1 MPKVEIVKDTVGRCI
16 RNLVAAIFT
25 AFFGAILFGLGAMDL
40 DPLGAI
46 WNQWPHG
53 ARTPGNLHVRNLDDD
68 LIARLKRRAAR
79 HGRSTEAEH
88 REILRQAL
96 AGDVEPSFDSLA
108 AELRKLTR
116 RRKQTPS
123 EVLLREGREER

>member
-1 MPKVEIVKDTVGRCI
+1 M
-16 RNLVAAIFT
+16 A
-25 AFFGAILFGLGAMDL
+25 
-40 DPLGAI
+40 
-46 WNQWPHG
+46 
-53 ARTPGNLHVRNLDDD
+53 GNLHVRNLNDD

-96 AGDVEPSFDSLA
+96 ANEEEATFEKLA
-108 AELRKLTR
+108 ADLRRLTK

-123 EVLLREGREER
+123 ELLLREGRAER